1 MNLKANSFQM
11 NIKAYWD
18 YFISRYNEA
27 IHGLF
32 DKKGTNATK
41 SLKRENKNRWE
52 ENVDCETHRTKR
64 NVPAWKIIYIYIV
77 LQYM

>member
-1 MNLKANSFQM
+1 MLFEPQHLNLRANSFQM

-41 SLKRENKNRWE
+41 SLKRENKNR
-52 ENVDCETHRTKR
+52 
-64 NVPAWKIIYIYIV
+64 
-77 LQYM
+77 